1 MIKYR
6 DFVYS
11 LFLKNKSVNNGN
23 IVFNYDSIK
32 SQLASSLNTPIFSGN
47 SSRFKSLFKKIED
60 KEVYNHA
67 AVHNSPDITSNSV
80 AKKLFNTLV
89 EVRIVAELYENAAK
103 WPFIMWDEYYD
114 DGTPATLNWELV
126 TNNLANVYTKDVLT
140 QASSTISANEA
151 AVTPRRTG

>member
-23 IVFNYDSIK
+23 IIFNYNSIK
-32 SQLASSLNTPIFSGN
+32 SELASSLNTPIFNGN
-47 SSRFKSLFKKIED
+47 SSRFKSLLKKIED
-60 KEVYNHA
+60 KQVYDHA
-67 AVHNSPDITSNSV
+67 AVHNSPDIISDSV
-80 AKKLFNTLV
+80 ARKLFNVLV
-89 EVRIVAELYENAAK
+89 ELRIVAELYENAAK

-114 DGTPATLNWELV
+114 DGTAVTLNWELV

-140 QASSTISANEA
+140 QASSVIDANEA